1 MDNVKVVP
9 TLDEMISA
17 SNTYK
22 RFYNGSA
29 IKRTDAY
36 KQQIDLILTGNIGL
50 DYIQDLVFST

>member
-22 RFYNGSA
+22 RFYNDKA

-36 KQQIDLILTGNIGL
+36 NQQIDLILTGNIGL
-50 DYIQDLVFST
+50 NYIQDLVFST